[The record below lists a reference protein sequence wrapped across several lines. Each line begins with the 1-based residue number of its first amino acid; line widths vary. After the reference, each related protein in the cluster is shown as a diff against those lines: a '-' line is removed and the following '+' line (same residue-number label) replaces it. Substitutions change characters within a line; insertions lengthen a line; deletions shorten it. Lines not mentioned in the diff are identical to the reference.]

1 MKKIFFIFL
10 CFLFIGNILVISQ
23 TSTKVFPYSYQTHV
37 LENGLTVVLVPM
49 DSPGIVSYYS
59 VVRTGSRDEWEKGKS
74 GFAHFFE
81 HMMFRGTE
89 RYPGKVYDSI
99 MTSIGADAN
108 AYTTDDMTVYHQN
121 FASED
126 LEKIIELEADRFQF
140 LQYNEAEFQTEA
152 GAVHG
157 EYLKN
162 RTSPWAVAFEKLY
175 DTAFD
180 KHTYK
185 HMTIGFED
193 DIKNM
198 PNLYEFSKSFYKRYY
213 RPENVV
219 LLIVG
224 DIDPLKTV
232 EWVNKYYKDW
242 KPGYVEP
249 QIIPEPEQTSAR
261 KAEVTYEGRTLPL
274 TVVAYKLDAFN
285 ISNKNYLATLL
296 LSDLSFGET
305 SNIYKKLVLNEQKIQ
320 FVSAGPSLSRDP
332 KLFSIYSM
340 VKNEND
346 IDYVLTEIN
355 KTINYF
361 QNNLVDENTLENV
374 KKRMRY
380 SFLMNLDSPKNV
392 AAVLPRYITLTG
404 SIDVIDELYNS
415 LQSITPEDLKKAA
428 INYFVPDK
436 STTIILR
443 GEG

>member
-1 MKKIFFIFL
+1 MRKIILVFF
-10 CFLFIGNILVISQ
+10 CFLFIGFSEIFSGENK
-23 TSTKVFPYSYQTHV
+23 KVFPYNYQTHV
-37 LENGLTVVLVPM
+37 LDNGLTAILIPM
-49 DSPGIVSYYS
+49 ESPGLVAYYS

-89 RYPGKVYDSI
+89 QYPGKVYDSI

-121 FASED
+121 FAAAD
-126 LEKIIELEADRFQF
+126 LEKVIELEADRFQF
-140 LQYNEAEFQTEA
+140 LNYDESEFQTEA
-152 GAVHG
+152 GAVYG

-162 RTSPWAVAFEKLY
+162 RTNPWAVVLEKLY

-185 HMTIGFED
+185 HMTIGFEE
-193 DIKNM
+193 DIKEM
-198 PNLYEFSKSFYKRYY
+198 PNLFEFSKSFYQRYY

-219 LLIVG
+219 LLVVG
-224 DIDPLKTV
+224 DINPEHTV
-232 EWVNKYYKDW
+232 KWINKYYGDW

-249 QIIPEPEQTSAR
+249 QITSEPEQSEPR

-274 TVVAYKLDAFN
+274 TVVAYKHDAFDVN
-285 ISNKNYLATLL
+285 NKNYLATLL
-296 LSDLSFGET
+296 LSDLAFGET
-305 SNIYKKLVLNEQKIQ
+305 SDIYKKLVLNEQKVQ
-320 FVSAGPSLSRDP
+320 FVSGGPGMNRDP

-340 VKNEND
+340 IKSEND
-346 IDYVLTEIN
+346 IDYVINEIDN
-355 KTINYF
+355 AIKYF
-361 QNNLVDENTLENV
+361 QENLVKEDKLENV

-404 SIDVIDELYNS
+404 SIDVIDELYIA
-415 LQSITPEDLKKAA
+415 LQSITPEDIMNAA
-428 INYFVPDK
+428 KYYFVPEK